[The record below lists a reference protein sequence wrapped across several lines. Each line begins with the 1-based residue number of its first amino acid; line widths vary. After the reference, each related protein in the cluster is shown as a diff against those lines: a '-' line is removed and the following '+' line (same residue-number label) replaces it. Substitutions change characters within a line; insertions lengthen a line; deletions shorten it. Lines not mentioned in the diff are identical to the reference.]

1 MSGGLTA
8 RVAEWAA
15 SVRPEDLT
23 PEVASHIRRLLLDH
37 LGGVIPAAE
46 FPVPRIVAEYAA
58 VAHPG
63 TEATAIGFGTRSAE
77 GAALVNGT
85 AAHSLEVD
93 DGYTPGSVHPSAVVF
108 PAVLAAAQ
116 RRAQS
121 RGGAAG
127 AAGGRGAGR
136 TGAPA
141 ATVLGAAAVGLEL
154 TCRIAAA
161 GHPATWQNGYHNT
174 PIAGVMGA
182 AAAVAVVLG
191 ADAAGIEQALGV
203 AASHAGGLFAFLGQD
218 AEVKRLHAGKAAR
231 DGLVSAEL
239 ALRGLSG
246 PRGVLEGPYGYF
258 EALARGTYDADTVT
272 GGLGEEWALLRTYV
286 KPYPCCRHLHGPID
300 AALELRAEPGFDPAA
315 VTSIDI
321 GTYPVAARFDAVE
334 VDGFLAAQMSMPYA
348 VSVALLRGEV
358 GLTEF
363 GERTRGLPEV
373 RKLAEKVTVHEDA
386 DAAAAYPKERPALV
400 TIERSG
406 GAPLRTRVGQPY
418 GEPDNPVSDQALED
432 KFRRLCT
439 PVIGEAAVDRTVAAV
454 RDLKDLSFLT
464 DLAGGTA

>member
-1 MSGGLTA
+1 MMGLTA

-15 SVRPEDLT
+15 SVSPGSLP
-23 PEVASHIRRLLLDH
+23 PEVAAHIRRLLLDH

-63 TEATAIGFGTRSAE
+63 TEATAIGFGTLAAE

-116 RRAQS
+116 RH
-121 RGGAAG
+121 GAPVDRMLAG
-127 AAGGRGAGR
+127 A
-136 TGAPA
+136 
-141 ATVLGAAAVGLEL
+141 TVGIEL
-154 TCRIAAA
+154 TCRLAAA

-182 AAAVAVVLG
+182 AAGVAVVLG
-191 ADAAGIEQALGV
+191 ADASGIEQALGV

-231 DGLVSAEL
+231 DGLASAEL
-239 ALRGLSG
+239 AARGMTG
-246 PRGVLEGPYGYF
+246 PRGVLEGPHGYF
-258 EALARGTYDADTVT
+258 EALARGTYDAEKVT
-272 GGLGEEWALLRTYV
+272 GTLGTEWALLRTYV

-300 AALELRAEPGFDPAA
+300 AALRLRAEPGFDPAA
-315 VTSIDI
+315 VTAIDV
-321 GTYPVAARFDAVE
+321 GTYPVASRHNAVE
-334 VDGFLAAQMSMPYA
+334 VDGFLGAQMSIPYA
-348 VSVALLRGEV
+348 MSVALLRGEV
-358 GLTEF
+358 GLAEF
-363 GERTRGLPEV
+363 DEQARALPEV
-373 RKLAEKVTVHEDA
+373 RKLAEKVTVREDA
-386 DAAAAYPKERPALV
+386 DASAAYPKERPALV
-400 TIERSG
+400 TIERTG
-406 GAPLRTRVGQPY
+406 AAPLRTRIGQPY
-418 GEPDNPVSDQALED
+418 GEPDNPVTDQALED

-439 PVIGEAAVDRTVAAV
+439 PILGEAAADRTVAAV
-454 RDLKDLSFLT
+454 RDLDDLTFLS
-464 DLAGGTA
+464 DLAAPRRGPRL

>member
-1 MSGGLTA
+1 MSNGLTA

-15 SVRPEDLT
+15 SRESVP
-23 PEVASHIRRLLLDH
+23 PAVAAHIRRLLLDH
-37 LGGVIPAAE
+37 LGGVIPAAQ
-46 FPVPRIVAEYAA
+46 FPVPRLVAEYAA

-93 DGYTPGSVHPSAVVF
+93 DGYTPGSAHPSAVVF

-116 RRAQS
+116 RT
-121 RGGAAG
+121 
-127 AAGGRGAGR
+127 GAG
-136 TGAPA
+136 PA
-141 ATVLGAAAVGLEL
+141 ELLAGAAVGLEL
-154 TCRIAAA
+154 TCRLAAA

-182 AAAVAVVLG
+182 AAGVAVVLG

-239 ALRGLSG
+239 ALRGLTG

-258 EALARGTYDADTVT
+258 ETLARGTYDAETVT

-300 AALELRAEPGFDPAA
+300 AALELRTEPGFDPAA

-334 VDGFLAAQMSMPYA
+334 VDGFLGAQMSMPYA

-363 GERTRGLPEV
+363 GEETRGLPEV

-386 DAAAAYPKERPALV
+386 EASAAYPKERPALV

-406 GAPLRTRVGQPY
+406 GAPLRKRIGQPY
-418 GEPDNPVSDQALED
+418 GEPDNPVTDQALED

-439 PVIGEAAVDRTVAAV
+439 PVLGEARVDRTVAAV
-454 RDLKDLSFLT
+454 RELRDLSFLT
-464 DLAGGTA
+464 DLAGGAA

>member
-1 MSGGLTA
+1 MGGLTA

-15 SVRPEDLT
+15 SVDSVPT
-23 PEVASHIRRLLLDH
+23 GVAMHIRRLLLDH

-46 FPVPRIVAEYAA
+46 FPVPRLVAEYAA

-63 TEATAIGFGTRSAE
+63 TEATAIGFGTRAAE

-116 RRAQS
+116 RN
-121 RGGAAG
+121 
-127 AAGGRGAGR
+127 
-136 TGAPA
+136 GAPA
-141 ATVLGAAAVGLEL
+141 PAVLAASAVGLEL

-182 AAAVAVVLG
+182 AAGVAVVLG

-258 EALARGTYDADTVT
+258 EALARGTYDAETVT
-272 GGLGEEWALLRTYV
+272 AGLGEEWALLRTYV

-373 RKLAEKVTVHEDA
+373 RALAEKVRVHEDA

-406 GAPLRTRVGQPY
+406 GGPLRTRIRQPY

-439 PVIGEAAVDRTVAAV
+439 PVLGAAGVDRTIAAV
-454 RDLKDLSFLT
+454 RDLTDLSFLT
-464 DLAGGTA
+464 GLAGGAA

>member
-1 MSGGLTA
+1 MTGLTE

-15 SVRPEDLT
+15 SVDSVPSG
-23 PEVASHIRRLLLDH
+23 VAAHIRRLLLDH

-46 FPVPRIVAEYAA
+46 FPVPRLVAEYAA

-116 RRAQS
+116 RVAA
-121 RGGAAG
+121 GGTTAARPGRAG
-127 AAGGRGAGR
+127 AAISTARVLAG
-136 TGAPA
+136 
-141 ATVLGAAAVGLEL
+141 AAVGLEL
-154 TCRIAAA
+154 TCRLAAA

-182 AAAVAVVLG
+182 AAGVAVVLG

-239 ALRGLSG
+239 ALRGLTG

-258 EALARGTYDADTVT
+258 EALARGAYDAEVVT

-300 AALELRAEPGFDPAA
+300 AALELRGEPGFDPAA

-358 GLTEF
+358 GLAEF

-373 RKLAEKVTVHEDA
+373 RKLAEKVRVHEDA
-386 DAAAAYPKERPALV
+386 DASSAYPKERPALV

-406 GAPLRTRVGQPY
+406 GAPLRTRIGQPY
-418 GEPDNPVSDQALED
+418 GEPDNPVSDEALEA

-439 PVIGEAAVDRTVAAV
+439 PVIGESAVDRTVAAV

>member
-1 MSGGLTA
+1 MTGLTE

-15 SVRPEDLT
+15 SVDSVP
-23 PEVASHIRRLLLDH
+23 PGVAAHIRRLLLDH

-46 FPVPRIVAEYAA
+46 FPVPRLVAEYAA

-93 DGYTPGSVHPSAVVF
+93 DGYTPGSVHPSAVIF

-116 RRAQS
+116 RAAAARAD
-121 RGGAAG
+121 AAG
-127 AAGGRGAGR
+127 ARFAGLR
-136 TGAPA
+136 TGEPVTRVIA
-141 ATVLGAAAVGLEL
+141 GAAVGLEL
-154 TCRIAAA
+154 TCRLAAA

-182 AAAVAVVLG
+182 AAGVAVVLG
-191 ADAAGIEQALGV
+191 ADSTGIEQALGV

-231 DGLVSAEL
+231 DGLGSAEL
-239 ALRGLSG
+239 ALRGLTG

-258 EALARGTYDADTVT
+258 ETLARGTYDAERVT

-300 AALELRAEPGFDPAA
+300 AALELRTEPGFDPAA

-334 VDGFLAAQMSMPYA
+334 VDGFLGAQMSMPYA

-363 GERTRGLPEV
+363 GEQTRGLPEV

-386 DAAAAYPKERPALV
+386 DASAAYPKERPALV

-418 GEPDNPVSDQALED
+418 GEPDNPVTDQALED

-439 PVIGEAAVDRTVAAV
+439 PVLGEARVDRTVTAV

-464 DLAGGTA
+464 DLAGDAA